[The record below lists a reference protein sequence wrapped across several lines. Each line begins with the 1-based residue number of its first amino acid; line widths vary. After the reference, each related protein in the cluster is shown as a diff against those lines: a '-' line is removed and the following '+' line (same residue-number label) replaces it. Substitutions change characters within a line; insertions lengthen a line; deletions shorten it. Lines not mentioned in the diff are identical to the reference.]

1 MFTNDNSARSINLNS
16 HFVMGSIVLGKCYRL
31 LVTFMYLYFKNTVF
45 TQFVI
50 YFEIPVFVFS
60 VSLSVIKLQIKFCFY
75 FSISSSLAHCLIFS
89 KYWGFIFIHGG
100 QFLWVSKDFLGS
112 KFYFLNKYYK
122 QMLVYIFLGM

>member
-1 MFTNDNSARSINLNS
+1 MFTNDKSARSINLNS

-50 YFEIPVFVFS
+50 YFEIPLFVFS
-60 VSLSVIKLQIKFCFY
+60 GVFVSDKTSDQILFLFFNKF
-75 FSISSSLAHCLIFS
+75 IIGTL
-89 KYWGFIFIHGG
+89 
-100 QFLWVSKDFLGS
+100 FLGS

-122 QMLVYIFLGM
+122 QMLVYIFFGM